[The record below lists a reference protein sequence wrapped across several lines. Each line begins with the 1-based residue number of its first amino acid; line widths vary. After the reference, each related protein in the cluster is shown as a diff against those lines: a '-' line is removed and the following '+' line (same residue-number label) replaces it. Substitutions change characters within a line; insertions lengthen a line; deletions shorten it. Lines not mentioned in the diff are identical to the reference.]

1 MMTNFTL
8 SHLIQWFTTAQHWT
22 GADGIP
28 HRLLEHVLV
37 SVASVVA
44 AIVVAL
50 PIGLFVGHRRK
61 GEFLAISAANVGRA
75 VPSFALLVLVFALMT
90 RFAPSIA
97 FGYGPTFVALAL
109 LGIPP
114 ILTNAIVGVQG
125 VDPDTVESARGMGM
139 RERDVLLQL
148 EVPLAS
154 PLIMGGIRTASL
166 QVVATAT
173 LMAVVGGGGLGT
185 YILNGIAQEDTV
197 MMVAGAALVAVLAL
211 VTELGLG
218 FLERAVAPKN
228 ERSQRRRRPQPAEAV
243 QSLSA

>member
-1 MMTNFTL
+1 
-8 SHLIQWFTTAQHWT
+8 
-22 GADGIP
+22 
-28 HRLLEHVLV
+28 
-37 SVASVVA
+37 
-44 AIVVAL
+44 
-50 PIGLFVGHRRK
+50 
-61 GEFLAISAANVGRA
+61 
-75 VPSFALLVLVFALMT
+75 VLVFALMT

-97 FGYGPTFVALAL
+97 FGYGPAFVALVL

-154 PLIMGGIRTASL
+154 PLIMGGIRTAAL

-185 YILNGIAQEDTV
+185 YILNGIAREDTV
-197 MMVAGAALVAVLAL
+197 MMVAGAALVALLAL
-211 VTELGLG
+211 ITELGLG
-218 FLERAVAPKN
+218 YLERALAPKH
-228 ERSQRRRRPQPAEAV
+228 ERSKRRRRPQPAEAIP
-243 QSLSA
+243 SMGR